1 MNLFMLNKFVLVSL
15 TSVVLLISF
24 ALNSA
29 QINMRDADIRAFA
42 ADMAQISNK
51 TIVLDPRVKGNVT
64 VVSNQDLD
72 AGEAYA
78 VFLSVLRVHGYAA
91 IENNGVVKVMPESGA
106 RQDATVNNKNNDS
119 LATEVIRLSQA
130 NARVIAPLLKPLVNK
145 QGHIAAYEATNSI
158 IIADYVGNLSRIK
171 SILLELDK
179 NPADTFELIPLDNTS
194 ANEVAR
200 ILGSMWRGDNQMSKS
215 FSAIAVE
222 RSNSILLRGQIGVIK
237 QIKRVISRLDSNSS
251 QSSNLKVIY
260 LKYAKAEDLTG
271 ILEKVAESLEE
282 EIPSESSKKNKTS
295 IGFHNDTNA
304 LIISAQPDILK
315 SLESVISQL
324 DIRRAQVLV
333 EALIVEISD
342 KLARDIGV
350 QFLFLGDGESSP
362 IATQRFGT
370 PNPDLISTIGAET
383 SEDSTISSTMQTRAA
398 NSLLALD
405 GLAVGVARYKASGT
419 SFATILNLIAQDADS
434 NVLSTPS
441 IMTMDN
447 EEASI
452 VVGQEIPIT
461 TGETLSGSNSNPFRS
476 VTRQEIGVKLV
487 VRPQIN
493 EGNAVKMYINQEV
506 SSIFGPLGEMS
517 TDLITNKRNIKT
529 TVLVE
534 DGETI
539 VLGGLIDDDV
549 QESVKKVPFL
559 GDIPLLGRLFKTTSI
574 TRTKRNLMVFLR
586 PTIVRNSEDVRAIS
600 NRKYNYFQAIENDLI
615 NSGKMVPDI
624 TIVKDLLE
632 SEELQ

>member
-1 MNLFMLNKFVLVSL
+1 MLNKFVLVSL

-342 KLARDIGV
+342 KLARDLGV

-476 VTRQEIGVKLV
+476 VTRQEIGVKLT

-574 TRTKRNLMVFLR
+574 SRTKRNLMVFLR

-615 NSGKMVPDI
+615 NSGKTVPDI
-624 TIVKDLLE
+624 TILKNLLE
-632 SEELQ
+632 SEESQ

>member
-1 MNLFMLNKFVLVSL
+1 MLNKFVLVSL

-342 KLARDIGV
+342 KLARDLGV

-383 SEDSTISSTMQTRAA
+383 SEDSTTSSTMQTRAA

-476 VTRQEIGVKLV
+476 VTRQEIGVKLT

>member
-383 SEDSTISSTMQTRAA
+383 SEDSTTSSTMQTRAA

-419 SFATILNLIAQDADS
+419 SFATILNLIAQDGDS

-574 TRTKRNLMVFLR
+574 SRTKRNLMVFLR

-632 SEELQ
+632 SEESQ